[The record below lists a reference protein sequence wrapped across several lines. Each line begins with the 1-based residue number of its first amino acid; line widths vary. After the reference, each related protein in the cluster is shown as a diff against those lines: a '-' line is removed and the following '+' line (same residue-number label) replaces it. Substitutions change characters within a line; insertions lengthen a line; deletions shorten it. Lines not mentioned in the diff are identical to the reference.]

1 MWVLLLLIMTVTSIV
16 SGPSC
21 SVNNNPR
28 RIYVP
33 GDIVVGGLFPI
44 YLQVKTNWSTIPPQK
59 TCTDYDV
66 QMFLRS
72 QVMIYAIQ
80 EINRS
85 QMLPN
90 VSVGYEIY
98 DTCGDVT
105 NAIRATLSMME
116 DIQGKGVNPNVT
128 TPHVKVVI
136 GERYSE
142 KSIAVARLL
151 ALPLVAQISYS
162 STSELLSRK
171 CKFPSFLRTVS
182 SDEHQT
188 IAIAEL
194 VKHLTWESVGVIGSD
209 DEFGKYGA
217 ERLIDHFNDRKLCVD
232 FKEILSANFI
242 LNETRTQTELAMLMS
257 KIRNSSAEAIVI
269 FTAELNVR
277 IILKEVLRMG
287 ISRIWIAC
295 DNWATNKELSEMPD
309 IQKVGRVFG
318 FIAKRNKVPGFHEY
332 VRDSMFQSKAQNSF
346 IHEFMCHY
354 PPCPDSLVDESVLN
368 CALPDTK
375 SQSESGGRTCLD
387 RRCLL
392 KYIDEDESYY
402 IYLAVKVIA
411 QGLRSLL
418 NCDNVRC
425 KRNGSF
431 AVWEL
436 LEELKRVN
444 FIVDNTTHISFN
456 QNGDPTTGYDIVEWN
471 MSVSENRIITV
482 GEYRPDEPI
491 RIREHLI
498 REFENVTVTFA
509 NCCKTC
515 NPGYQLISKINSCC
529 KECSLCSRGY
539 ISTGGGKKCV
549 ACHPQREYT
558 SSDMD
563 RCLMKTID
571 YLGWTDAFTTVL
583 VSFDVLG
590 IVVSLLVAILF
601 AVDRRTPI
609 VKSTGGYLSFLELL
623 SLLACFCCISMFLGE
638 PTKTTCLAGLPLFGM
653 AFTVC
658 VSCIL
663 ANLLQIFVGFTFN
676 LRVTVGD
683 TLKRLNRPI
692 AVVTCCSAVQ
702 VAVCVLWLTY
712 APPFIVESSRFDEAT
727 ILLECNK
734 GSKML
739 FGAMLTY
746 IALLAVVCFL
756 FAFKG
761 KQLPDLYKNA
771 SFVSISM
778 VIFLVV
784 WMVFIPVYINMSGK
798 YQQAIEAAAIL
809 VSNYSVLCCHFAPK
823 CYIMLFR
830 KELNNENAI
839 TNYIRKHYEKK
850 GMAVVSK

>member
-1 MWVLLLLIMTVTSIV
+1 MGSRGANRGKETSRASQGVDSRRAGIGTPGSIRGGIHPDVTNKTKKTPGPAGRTTTDDLAEARRGMGAIRANPGKETSRTI

-28 RIYVP
+28 HIYVP
-33 GDIVVGGLFPI
+33 GDVVVGGLFPV
-44 YLQVKTNWSTIPPQK
+44 YLQVKMNGSMIPPQK
-59 TCTDYDV
+59 TCIDYDV

-116 DIQGKGVNPNVT
+116 DIQGQGVKPTVT
-128 TPHVKVVI
+128 KPHVKVVI

-209 DEFGKYGA
+209 DEYGKYGV
-217 ERLIDHFNDRKLCVD
+217 EKLIDHFNDRKLCVD
-232 FKEILSANFI
+232 FKEILSANFL
-242 LNETRTQTELAMLMS
+242 LNRTRTQTELAMLMS

-295 DNWATNKELSEMPD
+295 DTWSTNKELSEIAD

-318 FIAKRNKVPGFHEY
+318 FIPKRNKVPGFHDY
-332 VRDSMFQSKAQNSF
+332 VRDSMFQN
-346 IHEFMCHY
+346 
-354 PPCPDSLVDESVLN
+354 ESVLN
-368 CALPDTK
+368 CTLPDTK
-375 SQSESGGRTCLD
+375 SQSECGGRTCLD

-402 IYLAVKVIA
+402 IYLAVKVVA

-418 NCDNVRC
+418 NCN
-425 KRNGSF
+425 N
-431 AVWEL
+431 L
-436 LEELKRVN
+436 LEELKRVD
-444 FIVDNTTHISFN
+444 FIVDNTTHIAFDED
-456 QNGDPTTGYDIVEWN
+456 GDPTTGYDVVEWN

-482 GEYRPDEPI
+482 GEYMPNEPI

-509 NCCKTC
+509 NCCK
-515 NPGYQLISKINSCC
+515 
-529 KECSLCSRGY
+529 
-539 ISTGGGKKCV
+539 KCV
-549 ACHPQREYT
+549 ACHPQSEYT

-563 RCLMKTID
+563 RCLKKTIE
-571 YLGWTDAFTTVL
+571 YLGWTDAFTIVL
-583 VSFDVLG
+583 VSFNVLG

-601 AVDRRTPI
+601 AVDRRTPL

-638 PTKTTCLAGLPLFGM
+638 PTKTTCLARLPLFGM

-663 ANLLQIFVGFTFN
+663 ANLLQIFVGFTFD
-676 LRVTVGD
+676 LRVTVGN

-734 GSKML
+734 GSKTL

-778 VIFLVV
+778 MIFLVV
-784 WMVFIPVYINMSGK
+784 WIVFIPVYINMSGK

-809 VSNYSVLCCHFAPK
+809 VSNYSILCCHFVPK

-830 KELNNENAI
+830 KELNNQNAI

-850 GMAVVSK
+850 GMAVVNK

>member
-1 MWVLLLLIMTVTSIV
+1 MWVLLLLIVTVTSIV

-21 SVNNNPR
+21 SVNHNPR
-28 RIYVP
+28 HIYVP
-33 GDIVVGGLFPI
+33 GDIVVGGLFPV
-44 YLQVKTNWSTIPPQK
+44 YLQVKTNGSTIPPQK
-59 TCTDYDV
+59 TCIDYDV

-105 NAIRATLSMME
+105 NAVRATLSMME
-116 DIQGKGVNPNVT
+116 DIQGQGVKPNVT

-209 DEFGKYGA
+209 DEYGKYGA

-232 FKEILSANFI
+232 FKEILSANFL
-242 LNETRTQTELAMLMS
+242 LNETRKQTELAMLMS

-295 DNWATNKELSEMPD
+295 DTWATNKDLSEMPD

-318 FIAKRNKVPGFHEY
+318 FIPKRNKVPGFHEY
-332 VRDSMFQSKAQNSF
+332 VRDSMFQSKAHNSF

-368 CALPDTK
+368 CTLPDTK

-392 KYIDEDESYY
+392 KYIDKDESYY

-425 KRNGSF
+425 KRNASF
-431 AVWEL
+431 AVWE
-436 LEELKRVN
+436 
-444 FIVDNTTHISFN
+444 
-456 QNGDPTTGYDIVEWN
+456 
-471 MSVSENRIITV
+471 
-482 GEYRPDEPI
+482 
-491 RIREHLI
+491 
-498 REFENVTVTFA
+498 VTFA

-515 NPGYQLISKINSCC
+515 NPGYELISKINSCC

-549 ACHPQREYT
+549 ACHPQSEYT

-563 RCLMKTID
+563 RCLMKTIE

-601 AVDRRTPI
+601 AVDQRTPI

-638 PTKTTCLAGLPLFGM
+638 PTKTTCMAGLPLFGM

-663 ANLLQIFVGFTFN
+663 ANLLQIFVGFTFD

-778 VIFLVV
+778 MIFLVV
-784 WMVFIPVYINMSGK
+784 WIVFIPVYINMSGK
-798 YQQAIEAAAIL
+798 YQRAIEAAAIL

-830 KELNNENAI
+830 KELNNESAI
-839 TNYIRKHYEKK
+839 INYIRKHYEKK